1 MLTVCYCECYVSR
14 LRAGTQSSKVF
25 YLLEECQ
32 AIENAS
38 LLAVDLTSDRSIRTK
53 LKKAG
58 KKSKGF

>member
-1 MLTVCYCECYVSR
+1 MKFDNYMLSNLLPRRKSV
-14 LRAGTQSSKVF
+14 LREHVLACRHLK
-25 YLLEECQ
+25 
-32 AIENAS
+32 S